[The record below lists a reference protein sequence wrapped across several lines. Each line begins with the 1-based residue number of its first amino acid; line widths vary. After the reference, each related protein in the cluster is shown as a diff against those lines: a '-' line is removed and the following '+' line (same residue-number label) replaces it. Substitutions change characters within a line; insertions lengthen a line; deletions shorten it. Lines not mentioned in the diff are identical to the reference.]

1 LGILKAANK
10 APEQQSW
17 LDSPRSKT
25 LFITTFL
32 AKGEALRI
40 LTNDLPDNA
49 H

>member
-1 LGILKAANK
+1 LNAANN
-10 APEQQSW
+10 ASELQNW

-32 AKGEALRI
+32 ANGEAPRI